1 MYSDTLT
8 MYHFDS
14 RNNVL
19 VEGYGAGST
28 PGRPRFE
35 SRDDI
40 TNIFSSLR
48 PLTYLEE
55 VGLIEANFTLTLT
68 FFFI

>member
-1 MYSDTLT
+1 MYSDTLM

-28 PGRPRFE
+28 PGRPGFE
-35 SRDDI
+35 SRDDV
-40 TNIFSSLR
+40 TNFFLTQTDDVLR
-48 PLTYLEE
+48 RGWSYRS
-55 VGLIEANFTLTLT
+55 
-68 FFFI
+68 